1 MMKPPAKWPL
11 TMIFAL
17 VIGLAGCNA
26 NVSDSA
32 EQPAEA
38 GIDSAPELSTEPQTE
53 TPEPRELNMQ
63 TAAQQAND
71 FARRFY
77 GQVAGA
83 QSGNLFFSPFSIHA
97 ALSMTYAGARGET
110 AEQMREVLA
119 FEYAPDEG
127 IEHAAYS
134 QLLAALNDVPMT
146 TFDTVEDGERTTVER
161 PVFELVVAN
170 RLWGQEGFSWNRG
183 YTGLV
188 EREYHAGLEEVDF
201 QTNAEGA
208 RNTINDWI
216 EETTRERIKNLI
228 PAGALD
234 AMTRLVLTN
243 AIYFKANWQ
252 DVFEERATRP
262 EPFHLADGSTAEV
275 PMMHQSETFAYAET
289 TNWQALEMAYERNA
303 LSMTVV
309 LPADRDGAMSE
320 VEQQL
325 ASGEL
330 FESLESR
337 QRTKVNVWFPKFR
350 ITQDLDLGDTLQAM
364 GMSRAFSQQA
374 DFSGMTSEAEL
385 MISKALH
392 KAFVEVDEKG
402 TEAAAATAIVMSLTS
417 MPAEPEKPK
426 VFRADRPFI
435 FLIRHN
441 ASGAILFA
449 GRVMD
454 PR

>member
-1 MMKPPAKWPL
+1 
-11 TMIFAL
+11 MIRT
-17 VIGLAGCNA
+17 VILSFCAGLLISLAGCGA
-26 NVSDSA
+26 ETPDT
-32 EQPAEA
+32 EQP
-38 GIDSAPELSTEPQTE
+38 PTEPQTE
-53 TPEPRELNMQ
+53 PLAEQQAEPQAASPEPRDLNMQ

-77 GQVAGA
+77 GRVAA
-83 QSGNLFFSPFSIHA
+83 DESGNLFFSPLSIHA

-110 AEQMREVLA
+110 AAQMGQVLA

-127 IEHAAYS
+127 IEHAAYH
-134 QLLAALNDVPMT
+134 QLLTALNDVPT
-146 TFDTVEDGERTTVER
+146 TAFDTVEDGERTTVER

-170 RLWGQEGFSWNRG
+170 RLWGQQGFSWNPG
-183 YTGLV
+183 YIRLT
-188 EREYHAGLEEVDF
+188 EREYLAGLEEVNFRTD
-201 QTNAEGA
+201 AEGA
-208 RNTINDWI
+208 RNTINGWI

-228 PAGALD
+228 PSGALD

-252 DVFEERATRP
+252 DVFEERATKP
-262 EPFHLADGSTAEV
+262 EPFHLADGSTTDV
-275 PMMHQSETFAYAET
+275 PMMHQTERFGYSETE
-289 TNWQALEMAYERNA
+289 NWQALAMPYEQNA
-303 LSMTVV
+303 LSMLVI
-309 LPADRDGAMSE
+309 LPADREGAMDATE
-320 VEQQL
+320 RQL

-330 FESLESR
+330 LEALESM
-337 QRTKVNVWFPKFR
+337 QRPKVQVWLPKFS
-350 ITQDLDLGDTLQAM
+350 ITQELDLGATLQAM
-364 GMSRAFSQQA
+364 GMPLAFSDQA
-374 DFSGMTSEAEL
+374 DFGGMTPEAEL

-402 TEAAAATAIVMSLTS
+402 TEAAAATAVVMSLTS
-417 MPAEPEKPK
+417 APVEPEKPK